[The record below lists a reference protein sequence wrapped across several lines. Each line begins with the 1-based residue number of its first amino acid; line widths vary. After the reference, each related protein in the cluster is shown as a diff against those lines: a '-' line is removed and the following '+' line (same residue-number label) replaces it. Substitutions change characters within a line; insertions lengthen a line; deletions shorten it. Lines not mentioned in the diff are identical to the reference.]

1 MAVFF
6 GTLWNDKILN
16 EYFINIENKILKIYI
31 LIIQF

>member
-1 MAVFF
+1 MGVFL